1 MFCAPFTEDTYES
14 QTVEFSMSGDAK
26 NGSFSRPMKPSI
38 IVVAPAPTIG
48 ASIEPGEV
56 WLSVESSVTFN
67 HHAFVGPVTV
77 EFGKNCLA

>member
-1 MFCAPFTEDTYES
+1 MHTAKQWNFNEWRRKERFISKANETFNNRCCACT
-14 QTVEFSMSGDAK
+14 A
-26 NGSFSRPMKPSI
+26 
-38 IVVAPAPTIG
+38 IG

-77 EFGKNCLA
+77 EFGVRIVWPET